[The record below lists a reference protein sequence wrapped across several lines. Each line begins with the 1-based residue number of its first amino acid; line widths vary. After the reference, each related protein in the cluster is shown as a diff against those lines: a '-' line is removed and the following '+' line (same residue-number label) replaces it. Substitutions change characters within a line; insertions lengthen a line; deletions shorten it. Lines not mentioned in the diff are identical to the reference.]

1 MKSKILLFLVFL
13 ALFFNLKSYA
23 AIIPVAGDIAFVGYN
38 AINGSNNQSTFS
50 FVILRVGGFDDQTT
64 IYFTDNG
71 WTTVNNTFA
80 TQEGVITWKASG
92 NMAQY
97 TEVKIT
103 ATGQAGV
110 TVAASAGTVSVSGDF
125 ILSTGGD
132 QVLAYTGTSAA
143 PTFITGIH
151 MNSEIAGVGGQPAS
165 TAATWDKIA
174 SANGPTGWAM
184 SQTRSAIPP
193 GLTNG
198 TNAIMGVL
206 TPGVTDA
213 EFDNGRV
220 DCDKVK
226 GTTLSDIRSKINNPQ
241 NWLLKNDNGNS
252 YPLPVNCSYLA
263 PLPVGLGA
271 VVASSKAN
279 AVHVRWT
286 TISEQNNDR
295 FEVQASVD
303 GKTFVTLGTVNSKAV
318 NGNSNEVLSYDFSTD
333 LAQHKTLTGMALLSI
348 LGIPLLVIRRTKV
361 KVKAL
366 ALFACLSLL
375 FVSCNKNND
384 ELNSPDK
391 KDLFI
396 RVMSLDKDGREHLS
410 SVVLAVPEEAL
421 KK

>member
-1 MKSKILLFLVFL
+1 MKRKTLSFLIFL
-13 ALFFNLKSYA
+13 TLFFGLKSYA

-38 AINGSNNQSTFS
+38 ALNTSNNQTTFS
-50 FVILRVGGFDDQTT
+50 FVILRPGGFDDQTT

-71 WTTVNNTFA
+71 WSTVTNAFA

-103 ATGQAGV
+103 TTGQAAV
-110 TVAASAGTVSVSGDF
+110 TVAASAGTVSISGDL
-125 ILSTGGD
+125 ILSTAGD
-132 QVLAYTGTSAA
+132 QVLAYTGTFAA
-143 PTFITGIH
+143 PTFIAGIH
-151 MNSEIAGVGGQPAS
+151 MNSEVAGVGGQPAS

-198 TNAIMGVL
+198 TNAMMGVL

-220 DCDKVK
+220 DCDKAK

-241 NWLLKNDNGNS
+241 NWLLKNESANS
-252 YPLPVNCSYLA
+252 YPLPINCSYLA

-279 AVHVRWT
+279 AVHVKWT
-286 TISEQNNDR
+286 TISEQNNDH
-295 FEVQASVD
+295 FEIQASVD
-303 GKTFVTLGTVNSKAV
+303 AKTFVTLGTVNSKAV
-318 NGNSNEVLSYDFSTD
+318 NGNSNEVLSYEFSAD
-333 LAQHKTLTGMALLSI
+333 MAQHKALTGMALLSV

-361 KVKAL
+361 KAL
-366 ALFACLSLL
+366 ALFVCLSLL
-375 FVSCNKNND
+375 FVSCNKNSD

-396 RVMSLDKDGREHLS
+396 RVMSLDKDGRQHLS
-410 SVVLAVPEEAL
+410 SVVLAVPDVTL